1 MAQRN
6 AKHYLELVCS
16 IIFSLAILTFVW
28 PKLAC
33 IFGALNL
40 VLRTGFFITYSEAP
54 KKRVIWAK
62 LLMVNTIV
70 TMGAA
75 AYASIY
81 WHG

>member
-1 MAQRN
+1 M
-6 AKHYLELVCS
+6 
-16 IIFSLAILTFVW
+16 
-28 PKLAC
+28 
-33 IFGALNL
+33 
-40 VLRTGFFITYSEAP
+40 LRTGFFITYSEAP